1 MAQLCF
7 SCRKRAWNSAADG
20 PEPQESL
27 VLLQEPRGPWALPF
41 YPRLGDPFQHSPEF
55 VDSLHHFCG
64 LSRRNCSGCGHLFK
78 ESCEPCAE
86 HPESQPTAWTPMDPK
101 AAKEEADPAED
112 MSPGTIR
119 EPDALGASQETE
131 AGVSGNPH
139 APPAEAEFPQ
149 GLPL

>member
-1 MAQLCF
+1 
-7 SCRKRAWNSAADG
+7 
-20 PEPQESL
+20 
-27 VLLQEPRGPWALPF
+27 
-41 YPRLGDPFQHSPEF
+41 
-55 VDSLHHFCG
+55 
-64 LSRRNCSGCGHLFK
+64 
-78 ESCEPCAE
+78 
-86 HPESQPTAWTPMDPK
+86 MDPK